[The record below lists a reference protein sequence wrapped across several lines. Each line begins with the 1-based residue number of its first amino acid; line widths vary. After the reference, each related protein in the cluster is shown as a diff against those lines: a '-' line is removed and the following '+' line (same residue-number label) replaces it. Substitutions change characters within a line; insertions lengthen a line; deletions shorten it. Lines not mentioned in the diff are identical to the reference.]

1 MISYIFFVVIGGCWA
16 SRNHPIDKKKEARV
30 ITFQCWPKWF
40 SNPLKEGNKQGIAS
54 FLHKFF
60 YNSSVIVY
68 YKCQNAVIS
77 SNLSVMEKIEKE
89 GRERER
95 ERVRESERETYY
107 PLNQYSVLCN
117 SCKWNFFDVYICLYY
132 IYTHIYTHVFSF
144 ILVSFSFLIGSVF
157 TCYW

>member
-95 ERVRESERETYY
+95 ERVRERVRERHIIRWTNTPFFVIHVNETFSMYIY
-107 PLNQYSVLCN
+107 
-117 SCKWNFFDVYICLYY
+117 VYI
-132 IYTHIYTHVFSF
+132 IYTHIYTHMYFRSSLF
-144 ILVSFSFLIGSVF
+144 HFLF
-157 TCYW
+157 